1 LKINEREFAGA
12 IPVPGA
18 MSWEYHRSG
27 TLPGNRPFFDHFFY
41 RESSFCMQKLS
52 KLQGNQTVNMTEEAI
67 LQGCL
72 HNEATAQ
79 RELYNR
85 FSPKM
90 LSVCYRFAHNRE
102 DAEDM
107 LQEGFIKVF
116 SQIHTFQNKGAFE
129 GWIRRIIVHT
139 CINHLKKNKKF
150 NESVDII
157 HATTLQVREESV
169 PSIIQAKQVVE
180 CIRILPIGYRTVL
193 NLYAIEGYSHKEIA
207 EMLDIEESTSR
218 SQYTRAKQ
226 MLEDILIKKKIIQQR
241 SKEKISWLGI
251 AAGQ

>member
-1 LKINEREFAGA
+1 
-12 IPVPGA
+12 
-18 MSWEYHRSG
+18 
-27 TLPGNRPFFDHFFY
+27 
-41 RESSFCMQKLS
+41 
-52 KLQGNQTVNMTEEAI
+52 MTEEAI
-67 LQGCL
+67 LSGCL
-72 HNEATAQ
+72 QNDGVAQ
-79 RELYNR
+79 RELYSKY
-85 FSPKM
+85 SPKM

-129 GWIRRIIVHT
+129 GWVRRIIVHT

-157 HATTLQVREESV
+157 HATGIQIREDSV
-169 PSIIQAKQVVE
+169 PSIVQAKQIVE
-180 CIRILPIGYRTVL
+180 CIRILPLGYRTVL

-207 EMLDIEESTSR
+207 EMLDVEESTSR

-226 MLEDILIKKKIIQQR
+226 MLEDILIKKNIINPT
-241 SKEKISWLGI
+241 KFKAEWLGV
-251 AAGQ
+251 AATAGH

>member
-1 LKINEREFAGA
+1 
-12 IPVPGA
+12 
-18 MSWEYHRSG
+18 
-27 TLPGNRPFFDHFFY
+27 
-41 RESSFCMQKLS
+41 
-52 KLQGNQTVNMTEEAI
+52 MTEEAI

-72 HNEATAQ
+72 KNEAAAQ

-85 FSPKM
+85 YSPKM

-107 LQEGFIKVF
+107 LQEGFIKIF
-116 SQIHTFQNKGAFE
+116 SQMHTFGNRGAFE

-139 CINHLKKNKKF
+139 CINILKKNKKF

-157 HATTLQVREESV
+157 HASGIQVREESV
-169 PSIIQAKQVVE
+169 PSIVQAKQIVE
-180 CIRILPIGYRTVL
+180 CIRMLPVGYRTVL

-207 EMLDIEESTSR
+207 DMLDIEESTSR

-226 MLEDILIKKKIIQQR
+226 MLEDILIKKRIL
-241 SKEKISWLGI
+241 SKPKERPEWLLAI
-251 AAGQ
+251 R